1 MLIISSQRRFRLRL
15 QLLCAGLLASWS
27 AVAVADTTTATALAA
42 SGRANPMSWPAID
55 SPMNDD
61 AALIERVDTLLA
73 SLSLEQKVGQLVQG
87 DIGNMQ
93 PADLERYPLG
103 SILAGGN
110 SDPGGR
116 YDAAPA
122 EWLALADAY
131 HHASLKPHQ
140 GRPGVPVMFGI
151 DAVHGQSNVVG
162 ATIFPHNIGLGAT
175 RNPDLVRRIAEV
187 TALEARVTGLDWTF
201 APTLAVPQDDRWGR
215 TYEGYSEDPAIVAS
229 YAAAVVEGIQG
240 KIGDPDFLGPRRV
253 VASAKHFVGDGGTA
267 GGRDQGDALITEAA
281 LRDIHAAGY
290 VEALR
295 AGVQTVMAS
304 FSSWNGIKHHGNH
317 SLLTGVIKERWQFGG
332 FIVGDWNAHG
342 QIPGCT
348 NDNCLA
354 AVEAGLDLYMAPDS
368 WKGIYESLLKAAR
381 SGELPLATVEAAAR
395 RVLLVKA
402 RAGILDPTLPSSR
415 EIAGDYVLLGSAEHR
430 AVARQA
436 VRESLVL
443 LKNDGVLPIR
453 PSKHVLIAGDA
464 ADSIG
469 KQSGGWTLTWQGT
482 GTSNADFPNGQSVGA
497 GLVERIQAAGGRAVL
512 SPQGEFKDKPDV
524 AIVVFGED
532 PYAEFQGDVP
542 DLRYS
547 PGDDSDLLLIQR
559 LSEAGIPVVA
569 VFISGRPLWV
579 NRELNAA
586 NAFVAAWLPGSE
598 GGGVADVLLAADDG
612 SVAYDFR
619 GRLSYS
625 WPKRADQTLLNR
637 HDPNYDPLFPLGFGL
652 DYGKSD
658 AWQALSEESGVVGAG
673 AERLW
678 FTRGAASEGFAWQPM
693 EGSAPPSARAVDR
706 EAQEDARQFHF
717 TEDAAIAL
725 SATRPLDLERE
736 ANGDV
741 RVELWVRVEGEG
753 SVELA
758 MDCGVACPHRVSLA
772 SLQHNEWLHVGSM
785 LKCFRADGATLD
797 QIAAPFVLHG
807 RRGAKISVA
816 EIGLGTDARRTL
828 PCPERN

>member
-1 MLIISSQRRFRLRL
+1 MPAIHSPSRPRLHHPL
-15 QLLCAGLLASWS
+15 AFAGLLAGLLG
-27 AVAVADTTTATALAA
+27 VAAAETATAPAA
-42 SGRANPMSWPAID
+42 PGRADPASWPAIEQ
-55 SPMNDD
+55 PVVDD
-61 AALIERVDTLLA
+61 PALVQRVDALLA

-93 PADLERYPLG
+93 PSDLERYPLG

-116 YDAAPA
+116 YDASPA

-131 HHASLKPHQ
+131 HRASLKPHQ

-175 RNPDLVRRIAEV
+175 RNPALVQRIAEV

-229 YAAAVVEGIQG
+229 FAAAVVEGIQG
-240 KIGDPDFLGPRRV
+240 RVGDADFLGPRRV
-253 VASAKHFVGDGGTA
+253 LASAKHFVGDGGTA
-267 GGRDQGDALITEAA
+267 DGRDQGDAQISEVA
-281 LRDIHAAGY
+281 LRDIHAPGY

-304 FSSWNGIKHHGNH
+304 FSSWNGIKHHGNR

-348 NDNCLA
+348 NDKCLD
-354 AVEAGLDLYMAPDS
+354 AVQAGLDMYMAPDS
-368 WKGIYESLLKAAR
+368 WKGIYESLLDAAR
-381 SGELPLATVEAAAR
+381 SGELPLATIEAAAR

-402 RAGILDPTLPSSR
+402 RAGLLDPSLPSSR
-415 EIAGDYVLLGSAEHR
+415 ELAGDYALLGSAEHR

-453 PSKHVLIAGDA
+453 PSAHVLIAGDG
-464 ADSIG
+464 ADDIG

-482 GTSNADFPNGQSVGA
+482 GTTNADFPNGQSFGA
-497 GLVERIQAAGGRAVL
+497 GLVQRVQAGGGRAVL
-512 SPQGEFKDKPDV
+512 APHGEFEEKPDV
-524 AIVVFGED
+524 AIVVLGED
-532 PYAEFQGDVP
+532 PYAEFQGDLP

-547 PGDDSDLLLIQR
+547 PGDDADLQLMRR
-559 LSEAGIPVVA
+559 LADAGIPVVA

-579 NRELNAA
+579 NRELNVA

-598 GGGVADVLLAADDG
+598 GGGVADVLIAADDG
-612 SVAYDFR
+612 SVAHDFR

-625 WPKRADQTLLNR
+625 WPRRADQSRLNA
-637 HDPNYDPLFPLGFGL
+637 HDSNYDPLFPLGFGL
-652 DYGKSD
+652 DYAQRSR
-658 AWQALSEESGVVGAG
+658 WQPLSEESGVGGGGGGRRWLNPRAG
-673 AERLW
+673 A
-678 FTRGAASEGFAWQPM
+678 RGSRWGR
-693 EGSAPPSARAVDR
+693 GCAPPAPRDCGSTAAQPAKDLPGRHWRTLQRRRHAPSIGWLRKMPANSISRRTAPSRLAQQVHSTSSARPM
-706 EAQEDARQFHF
+706 
-717 TEDAAIAL
+717 
-725 SATRPLDLERE
+725 ATSGL
-736 ANGDV
+736 NY
-741 RVELWVRVEGEG
+741 G
-753 SVELA
+753 S
-758 MDCGVACPHRVSLA
+758 G
-772 SLQHNEWLHVGSM
+772 
-785 LKCFRADGATLD
+785 
-797 QIAAPFVLHG
+797 
-807 RRGAKISVA
+807 
-816 EIGLGTDARRTL
+816 
-828 PCPERN
+828 

>member
-1 MLIISSQRRFRLRL
+1 MPAMPCPTSPHSPRRPLGRMAVMA
-15 QLLCAGLLASWS
+15 CLLASTACGTAS
-27 AVAVADTTTATALAA
+27 ERAAPGVADPA
-42 SGRANPMSWPAID
+42 SWPAID
-55 SPMNDD
+55 WPVQDD
-61 AALIERVDTLLA
+61 PALVQRVDRLLE

-87 DIGNMQ
+87 DIGSMQ

-116 YDAAPA
+116 YDASPA

-131 HHASLKPHQ
+131 HRASLKPHQ
-140 GRPGVPVMFGI
+140 GRPGVPVLFGI
-151 DAVHGQSNVVG
+151 DAVHGQSNVLG

-175 RNPDLVRRIAEV
+175 RHPDLVRRIAEI

-229 YAAAVVEGIQG
+229 FAAAVVEGIQG
-240 KIGDPDFLGPRRV
+240 RVGDADFLGPRRV
-253 VASAKHFVGDGGTA
+253 LASAKHFVGDGATES
-267 GGRDQGDALITEAA
+267 GRDQGDARISEAA

-304 FSSWNGIKHHGNH
+304 FSSWNGIKHHGNR

-342 QIPGCT
+342 QIPGCS
-348 NDNCLA
+348 NENCLA
-354 AVEAGLDLYMAPDS
+354 AIEAGLDLYMAPDS
-368 WKGIYESLLKAAR
+368 WKGIYTSLLEAAR
-381 SGELPLATVEAAAR
+381 SGELPRATIDAAAR

-402 RAGILDPTLPSSR
+402 RAGILDPSLPSSR
-415 EIAGDYVLLGSAEHR
+415 ELAGDYALLGSAAHR

-443 LKNDGVLPIR
+443 LKNDGTLPIR
-453 PSKHVLIAGDA
+453 PTASVLIAGDG
-464 ADSIG
+464 ADDIG

-482 GTSNADFPNGQSVGA
+482 GTRNADFPNGQSIGA
-497 GLVERIQAAGGRAVL
+497 GLLERIEAAGGSAVI
-512 SPQGEFKDKPDV
+512 SAPGEYQDKPDV

-532 PYAEFQGDVP
+532 PYAEFQGDLP

-547 PGDDSDLLLIQR
+547 PGDDSDLRLIQR
-559 LSEAGIPVVA
+559 LRKAGIPVVA

-598 GGGVADVLLAADDG
+598 GGGVADVLLAAEDG
-612 SVAYDFR
+612 SIAHDFR
-619 GRLSYS
+619 GRLSFS
-625 WPKRADQTLLNR
+625 WPKRADQARLNP
-637 HDPNYDPLFPLGFGL
+637 HDPDYDPLFPLGYGL
-652 DYGKSD
+652 DYSQRSA
-658 AWQALSEESGVVGAG
+658 AWQPLSEAPGEVGAS

-678 FTRGAASEGFAWQPM
+678 FTRGAASEGFAWQALA
-693 EGSAPPSARAVDR
+693 GSAPPAARAVDHV
-706 EAQEDARQFHF
+706 AQEDARQFRF
-717 TEDAAIAL
+717 DAEGAISL
-725 SATRPLDLERE
+725 GATQPLDLERE

-741 RVELWVRVEGEG
+741 RVELWVKVEGAARL
-753 SVELA
+753 ELGMGCA
-758 MDCGVACPHRVSLA
+758 AACPHRVALDSLPRD
-772 SLQHNEWLHVGSM
+772 EWLHVGVP
-785 LKCFRADGATLD
+785 LKCFRAEGATLE
-797 QIAAPFVLHG
+797 QVAAPFILHG
-807 RRGAKISVA
+807 TSGARISVA
-816 EIGLGTDARRTL
+816 DIGLGTEARRTL
-828 PCPERN
+828 PCPSR

>member
-1 MLIISSQRRFRLRL
+1 
-15 QLLCAGLLASWS
+15 
-27 AVAVADTTTATALAA
+27 
-42 SGRANPMSWPAID
+42 
-55 SPMNDD
+55 
-61 AALIERVDTLLA
+61 
-73 SLSLEQKVGQLVQG
+73 VQG
-87 DIGNMQ
+87 DIGSMQ

-116 YDAAPA
+116 YNASPA

-131 HHASLKPHQ
+131 HRASLKPHQ
-140 GRPGVPVMFGI
+140 GRPGVPVLFGI

-229 YAAAVVEGIQG
+229 FAAAVVEGIQG
-240 KIGDPDFLGPRRV
+240 KVGDADFLGPRRV
-253 VASAKHFVGDGGTA
+253 LASAKHFVGDGGTA
-267 GGRDQGDALITEAA
+267 EGRDQGDALISEAA

-295 AGVQTVMAS
+295 VGVQTVMAS
-304 FSSWNGIKHHGNH
+304 FSSWNGIKHHGNR

-348 NDNCLA
+348 NDACLA

-368 WKGIYESLLKAAR
+368 WRGIYESLLAAAR
-381 SGELPLATVEAAAR
+381 SGELPLATIDAAAR

-402 RAGILDPTLPSSR
+402 RAGILDPSLPSSR
-415 EIAGDYVLLGSAEHR
+415 EIAGNYALLGRAEHR

-453 PSKHVLIAGDA
+453 PSAHVLIAGDG
-464 ADSIG
+464 ADAIG

-482 GTSNADFPNGQSVGA
+482 GTSNADFPNGQSIGA
-497 GLVERIQAAGGRAVL
+497 ALVERIQAAGGRAVL
-512 SPQGEFKDKPDV
+512 SPQATFDDKPDV

-532 PYAEFQGDVP
+532 PYAEFQGDLP
-542 DLRYS
+542 DLRFS
-547 PGDDSDLLLIQR
+547 PGDDSDLQLMQR
-559 LSEAGIPVVA
+559 LNKAGIPVVA

-579 NRELNAA
+579 NRELNLA

-598 GGGVADVLLAADDG
+598 GGGVADVLLAANDG
-612 SVAYDFR
+612 SVAHDFR

-625 WPKRADQTLLNR
+625 WPKRADQTRLNP
-637 HDPNYDPLFPLGFGL
+637 HDPDYDPLFPLGFGL
-652 DYGKSD
+652 TYAQRSE
-658 AWQALSEESGVVGAG
+658 WQALSEASGVVGAG
-673 AERLW
+673 AEKLW
-678 FTRGAASEGFAWQPM
+678 FSRGAASEGFAWQ
-693 EGSAPPSARAVDR
+693 SLDAQAAPAARAVDR
-706 EAQEDARQFHF
+706 LAQEDARQFDF
-717 TEDAAIAL
+717 AEAGAIKL
-725 SATRPLDLERE
+725 TSATPLDLERE

-741 RVELWVRVEGEG
+741 RVELWLKVGDAG
-753 SVELA
+753 SFELA
-758 MDCGVACPHRVSLA
+758 MDCGIACPHRVSLD
-772 SLQHNEWLHVGSM
+772 SLPRNEWLHVGSM
-785 LKCFRADGATLD
+785 LKCFRADGATLE
-797 QIAAPFVLHG
+797 QVAAPFVLHG
-807 RRGAKISVA
+807 SRGGRISVA
-816 EIGLGTDARRTL
+816 DIGLGTEARRTL
-828 PCPERN
+828 PCPQR

>member
-1 MLIISSQRRFRLRL
+1 MPVIPSPSHPRRHPSAP
-15 QLLCAGLLASWS
+15 CGAGLLCSLLAGLLG
-27 AVAVADTTTATALAA
+27 TAQAAPAA
-42 SGRANPMSWPAID
+42 SGIADPASWPALEW
-55 SPMNDD
+55 PLQDD
-61 AALIERVDTLLA
+61 PALVRRVDTLLA

-116 YDAAPA
+116 YDASPA

-131 HHASLKPHQ
+131 HRASLAAHQ
-140 GRPGVPVMFGI
+140 GRPGVPVLFGI
-151 DAVHGQSNVVG
+151 DAVHGQSNVLG

-229 YAAAVVEGIQG
+229 FAAAVVEGIQG
-240 KIGDPDFLGPRRV
+240 RVGDADFLGPRRV
-253 VASAKHFVGDGGTA
+253 LASAKHFVGDGGTEN
-267 GGRDQGDALITEAA
+267 GRDQGDARISEAA

-290 VEALR
+290 LEALR

-304 FSSWNGIKHHGNH
+304 FSSWNGIKHHGNR
-317 SLLTGVIKERWQFGG
+317 SLLSGVIKERWQFGG

-342 QIPGCT
+342 QIPGCS
-348 NDNCLA
+348 NQDCLA

-368 WKGIYESLLKAAR
+368 WKGIYESLLEAAR
-381 SGELPLATVEAAAR
+381 SGALPLATIEAAAR

-402 RAGILDPTLPSSR
+402 RAGILDPSLPSSR
-415 EIAGDYVLLGSAEHR
+415 ELAGDYALLGSAAHR

-443 LKNDGVLPIR
+443 LKNDGSLPIR
-453 PSKHVLIAGDA
+453 PSSHVLIAGDG
-464 ADSIG
+464 ADDIG

-482 GTSNADFPNGQSVGA
+482 GTRNSDFPNGQSIGA
-497 GLVERIQAAGGRAVL
+497 ALVERIEASGGRAVL
-512 SPQGEFKDKPDV
+512 SPEGRFEDKPDI

-532 PYAEFQGDVP
+532 PYAEFQGDLP

-547 PGDDSDLLLIQR
+547 PGNDTDLRLIKR
-559 LSEAGIPVVA
+559 LGKAGIPVVA

-598 GGGVADVLLAADDG
+598 GGGVADVLLAAADG
-612 SVAYDFR
+612 SIAHDFR

-625 WPKRADQTLLNR
+625 WPKRADQARLNP
-637 HDPNYDPLFPLGFGL
+637 HDPDYDPLFPLGFGL
-652 DYGKSD
+652 DYGQQV
-658 AWQALSEESGVVGAG
+658 AWQPLSEEPGAVGAA

-678 FTRGAASEGFAWQPM
+678 FSRGVASEGFAWQPLAGI
-693 EGSAPPSARAVDR
+693 EPPAAQAVDR
-706 EAQEDARQFHF
+706 VAQEDARQFHF
-717 TEDAAIAL
+717 AEDGAIELGAAQ
-725 SATRPLDLERE
+725 PLDLERE

-741 RVELWVRVEGEG
+741 RVELWVKVEGDGRVELGMG
-753 SVELA
+753 CA
-758 MDCGVACPHRVSLA
+758 KACPHRISLD
-772 SLQHNEWLHVGSM
+772 SLPRGEWLHVGAL
-785 LKCFRADGATLD
+785 LKCFRAEAATLD
-797 QIAAPFVLHG
+797 QVGAPLILHG
-807 RRGAKISVA
+807 NRGARISVA
-816 EIGLGTDARRTL
+816 EVGAGTEARRSL
-828 PCPERN
+828 PCPSA

>member
-1 MLIISSQRRFRLRL
+1 MLTIPGTPRPHRSRLRIHG
-15 QLLCAGLLASWS
+15 AGLFASLFAA
-27 AVAVADTTTATALAA
+27 AVTSTAAAPAPSGVADPAT
-42 SGRANPMSWPAID
+42 WPAIEW
-55 SPMNDD
+55 PLDD
-61 AALIERVDTLLA
+61 DPALIERVDALLA
-73 SLSLEQKVGQLVQG
+73 SMSLEQKVGQLVQG
-87 DIGNMQ
+87 DIGSMQ
-93 PADLERYPLG
+93 PGDLERYPLG

-116 YDAAPA
+116 YNASPA
-122 EWLALADAY
+122 EWLALADEY
-131 HHASLKPHQ
+131 HRASLKPHQ

-151 DAVHGQSNVVG
+151 DAVHGQSNVIG

-229 YAAAVVEGIQG
+229 FAAAVVEGIQG
-240 KIGDPDFLGPRRV
+240 RVGDPDFLGPRRV
-253 VASAKHFVGDGGTA
+253 LASAKHFVGDGGTA
-267 GGRDQGDALITEAA
+267 DGRDQGDALISEAA
-281 LRDIHAAGY
+281 LRDIHAPGY

-295 AGVQTVMAS
+295 AGVQTIMAS
-304 FSSWNGIKHHGNH
+304 FSSWNGVKHHANH

-342 QIPGCT
+342 QIPGCS

-368 WKGIYESLLKAAR
+368 WKGIFDSLLKATR

-402 RAGILDPTLPSSR
+402 RAGILDPVLPSTR
-415 EIAGDYVLLGSAEHR
+415 EFAGDYVLLGSAEHR

-443 LKNDGVLPIR
+443 LKNDGSLPIL
-453 PSKHVLIAGDA
+453 PTAHVLIAGDG
-464 ADSIG
+464 ADAIG

-482 GTSNADFPNGQSVGA
+482 GTTNADFPNGQSIGA
-497 GLVERIQAAGGRAVL
+497 ALVERIQAAGGHAVL
-512 SPQGEFKDKPDV
+512 SPQGEFQDQPDV

-532 PYAEFQGDVP
+532 PYAEFQGDLP

-547 PGDDSDLLLIQR
+547 PGDDSDLALMRR
-559 LSEAGIPVVA
+559 LADAGIPVVA

-579 NRELNAA
+579 NRELNLA

-598 GGGVADVLLAADDG
+598 GGGVADVLLANADG
-612 SVAYDFR
+612 SVAHDFR
-619 GRLSYS
+619 GRLSFS
-625 WPKRADQTLLNR
+625 WPKRADQTRLNP
-637 HDPNYDPLFPLGFGL
+637 HDPGYDPLFPLGFGL
-652 DYGKSD
+652 DYGHQPS
-658 AWQALSEESGVVGAG
+658 AWQALNEEPGVVGAG
-673 AERLW
+673 AERRW
-678 FTRGAASEGFAWQPM
+678 FSRGAVIEGFAWQPLA
-693 EGSAPPSARAVDR
+693 GSTEPAVRGVDHV
-706 EAQEDARQFHF
+706 AQEDARQFHF
-717 TEDAAIAL
+717 AEDGAIAL
-725 SATRPLDLERE
+725 VAEVPLDLDRE

-741 RVELWVRVEGEG
+741 RVELWLKLEGDG
-753 SVELA
+753 SVEMA
-758 MDCGVACPHRVSLA
+758 MSCGAACPHRVSLD
-772 SLQHNEWLHVGSM
+772 SLPRDEWLHVGSM

-797 QIAAPFVLHG
+797 QVVAPLVLHG
-807 RRGAKISVA
+807 RSGARISVA
-816 EIGLGTDARRTL
+816 DIGIGTEARRTL
-828 PCPERN
+828 PCAQR